1 MRVWINLYRQGY
13 YYRVG
18 TSDTMNFH
26 AGPFVYPSEAKAKAD
41 IDQRAP
47 YLATVPL
54 DIPDI
59 PGFRPAEFL
68 DTYLPPAQLAASREK
83 LRLDGD
89 ATTLRPHVYLDQL
102 TSTRVHKGLDQHV
115 YRVTEDRGVARP
127 YTPGV
132 EKLIEARKQLEAG
145 AGSVTVVTGT
155 TQIVYTQEDLP
166 ALRQKILYSM

>member
-18 TSDTMNFH
+18 KADTMNFH
-26 AGPFVYPSEAKAKAD
+26 AGPFAYPSEAKAKAD
-41 IDQRAP
+41 RDQRAP

-68 DTYLPPAQLAASREK
+68 DTLLPPAQLAASREK
-83 LRLDGD
+83 LELDGD
-89 ATTLRPHVYLDQL
+89 ATELRPHVYRDR
-102 TSTRVHKGLDQHV
+102 TYPVA
-115 YRVTEDRGVARP
+115 EDGTIARP

-145 AGSVTVVTGT
+145 AEIATVVTGT
-155 TQIVYTQEDLP
+155 TQIVYTQDDLP